1 VYFILYYRI
10 DILMFKKC
18 QLSQRN
24 LTDSDR
30 MDMGQPKTPH
40 LGPLD
45 DPVCSSHFHIL
56 KFKF

>member
-1 VYFILYYRI
+1 
-10 DILMFKKC
+10 MFKKC